1 MPLTELEFKLPDYHD
16 LSPQVAARF
25 EKIRSRP
32 VILSVKDLEKSFGP
46 TNDRHCVFS
55 DISLLKDGL
64 DTFHFVLMIKSPK
77 TSV

>member
-1 MPLTELEFKLPDYHD
+1 MML
-16 LSPQVAARF
+16 AAMDGF
-25 EKIRSRP
+25 INSNIES
-32 VILSVKDLEKSFGP
+32 
-46 TNDRHCVFS
+46 VFS